1 MLIGS
6 LLLEMNIPAA
16 RSLKDK
22 RSVISSLKTKLRNKF
37 NVSVA
42 EVGEKDLWNRA
53 DIAIVVVGDEVS
65 FIDSQLQEIIKFV
78 EYTKD
83 AFIVDIKQEIF

>member
-1 MLIGS
+1 
-6 LLLEMNIPAA
+6 MNIPAA

-22 RSVISSLKTKLRNKF
+22 RSVVSSLKTKLRNKF

>member
-53 DIAIVVVGDEVS
+53 DIAIVVVGDEFS

>member
-22 RSVISSLKTKLRNKF
+22 RGVISSLKTRLRNKF

-42 EVGEKDLWNRA
+42 EVGEKDLWNKA
-53 DIAIVVVGDEVS
+53 EIAVVVVGDDAA
-65 FIDSQLQEIIKFV
+65 FIDSQLQEVIKFV

>member
-22 RSVISSLKTKLRNKF
+22 RSVVSSLKTKLRNKF

>member
-22 RSVISSLKTKLRNKF
+22 RSVVSSLKTKLRNKF

-65 FIDSQLQEIIKFV
+65 FIDSQLQEIIKCV